1 MSKALFEEIS
11 ATGAYIASL
20 KGSRIL
26 DSAVKDR
33 YEALKALVAQTPLTA
48 SAAAMAVNAV
58 REIDWPLATTD
69 KLIACVHDRMISP
82 SSRVG
87 DATGW
92 KYQDFTNMPNFLTGS
107 MWASRDILEPLCML
121 AAKMTLQTM
130 NEDTAAVLAALV
142 MAQQLGLEEAAN
154 ASPQSQYDMVQLVKK
169 KVKVYSGKSLQ
180 SNMQVLPASADMLL
194 LHDAE
199 IYHSAFPVD
208 GPVSMPLDKF
218 CFEKLVGLIPRR
230 KSSIRLRGSSLL
242 QQHVPQLQQQMPQMP
257 MNMNMENIGALF
269 KMFTS
274 MSNRDDN
281 RDENRDDP
289 RFTILRDAN
298 NRGQN
303 HLLDR
308 PASAGSQHVDD
319 PRGFVLD
326 GPAGAIHGGQP
337 GGNRLP
343 LDDQPAGHPD
353 SPKVPKV
360 VLPQKRKSIAD
371 ATTELLA
378 AIGKKKTKKV
388 ASSEQAESDDDASD
402 ASSEPASAKKKKTK
416 NQKVANGGKAK
427 GGKAKG
433 GKAKDGK
440 AKAGNAKT
448 YKMSNEPTRNQC
460 RIRCSDSTSFS
471 IPYRDHGNS
480 ERRTVAAAK
489 KWMAQH

>member
-1 MSKALFEEIS
+1 MAKALFEQIS

-20 KGSRIL
+20 RGSRIL
-26 DSAVKDR
+26 DSAVRDR

-48 SAAAMAVNAV
+48 SAAAMAVNAI

-82 SSRVG
+82 SSR

-92 KYQDFTNMPNFLTGS
+92 KYQDFTNMPNFLTGA

-169 KVKVYSGKSLQ
+169 KVKSYSGITLQ
-180 SNMQVLPASADMLL
+180 SNMQVLPASADILL

-199 IYHSAFPVD
+199 IYHCAFPVD
-208 GPVSMPLDKF
+208 GPVSMPLDKV

-230 KSSIRLRGSSLL
+230 KSSIRLRGPSLL

-269 KMFTS
+269 KMFVS
-274 MSNRDDN
+274 MSNRDD
-281 RDENRDDP
+281 DP
-289 RFTILRDAN
+289 RLTILRDAN

-337 GGNRLP
+337 GGNRLALNDLTAPTP
-343 LDDQPAGHPD
+343 LAGHPD
-353 SPKVPKV
+353 SPKV
-360 VLPQKRKSIAD
+360 VLPAKRKSIAD

-378 AIGKKKTKKV
+378 SIGKKKTKKV
-388 ASSEQAESDDDASD
+388 ASSEQDESDEDATD

-416 NQKVANGGKAK
+416 NQQVANGGKAK

-433 GKAKDGK
+433 GKAKGGK

-448 YKMSNEPTRNQC
+448 YKLCNEPSRDQC

-480 ERRTVAAAK
+480 QTRAVAAAK
-489 KWMAQH
+489 KWIAQH